1 LSEWRMDVVTGRWV
15 VIAAERGGR
24 PFDFKIEREGTRAG
38 TCPLCPGH
46 ERETPPEITAY
57 RAPGTAP
64 DTPGWRVRVV
74 PNKFP
79 AVRGCGCAVASAR
92 GVHRAM
98 PGIGAHEMVIES
110 PKHVRGLED
119 LGPEEVA
126 AVLLMWQER
135 CLALR
140 RLAWVEYI
148 QVFKNVGRAAG
159 ASLEHTHSQI
169 MALPFVPRE
178 VAAELA
184 ATGAPEG
191 CRLCAVVRQE
201 LAEESRV
208 VVAGRHVVVFAPF
221 ASRFPFE
228 LWVVPLV
235 HEGDFARADRA
246 VREEM
251 ALALHGALGRLARVL
266 GRPPYNLIL
275 HTGPVNR
282 AAADFHWHL
291 EVLPR
296 ITVPAG
302 FEFGTGYYVNPLP
315 PEAAARYLVQNE
327 NPR

>member
-1 LSEWRMDVVTGRWV
+1 MDVLTGRWV